1 MPSSR
6 LPFITAALLLVLPS
20 TTTGFIVPQT
30 LAVSSSASSLPSSL
44 SPPTPNQLSPSSLP
58 PNTLLRATTSSSPPS
73 SPSTSTPYEEIL
85 IPLPDGLVVA
95 AKAWG
100 PATGP
105 PVLALHGWLDNAN
118 TFDRLGP
125 PLAAAGL
132 RVICIDFPGH
142 GKSAHRSPDAVY
154 AFTDYVYYVWALAKQ
169 LKWKVSVVRCLCP
182 PSLSPFLRCSPP
194 SRLQD

>member
-1 MPSSR
+1 
-6 LPFITAALLLVLPS
+6 
-20 TTTGFIVPQT
+20 
-30 LAVSSSASSLPSSL
+30 
-44 SPPTPNQLSPSSLP
+44 
-58 PNTLLRATTSSSPPS
+58 
-73 SPSTSTPYEEIL
+73 
-85 IPLPDGLVVA
+85 VA

-118 TFDRLGP
+118 TFDRLAP

-154 AFTDYVYYVWALAKQ
+154 AFTDYVYYAWALAKQ
-169 LKWKVSVVRCLCP
+169 LKWKVSFVVRVLILSSL
-182 PSLSPFLRCSPP
+182 PSYGPSYSQRVFRVSP
-194 SRLQD
+194 